1 MTVRKFKSVEIGFA
15 VFDVILYAIL
25 LAGAFAL

>member
-1 MTVRKFKSVEIGFA
+1 MRKLKPVEIGFA